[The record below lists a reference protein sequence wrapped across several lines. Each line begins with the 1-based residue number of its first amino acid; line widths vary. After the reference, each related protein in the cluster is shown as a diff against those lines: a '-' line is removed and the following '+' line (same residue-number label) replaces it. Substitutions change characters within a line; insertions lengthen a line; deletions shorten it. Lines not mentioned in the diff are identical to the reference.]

1 MTNVKDELF
10 SNSSLVEGREERTAS
25 YDFDFEGRDSKGGV

>member
-10 SNSSLVEGREERTAS
+10 
-25 YDFDFEGRDSKGGV
+25 FIF